1 MLSSHRP
8 SAAATISAATA
19 AAVFLP
25 FQPESSFNPICRQSS
40 SAALPTAIHAA
51 VPRWTGEAVEAAA
64 AEEEERGAAAVTP
77 VTIERE
83 KEEEQR

>member
-1 MLSSHRP
+1 MRKDAFVAS
-8 SAAATISAATA
+8 SAAAISAATA
-19 AAVFLP
+19 AALLLP

-51 VPRWTGEAVEAAA
+51 VPRWTGQAVEAAA
-64 AEEEERGAAAVTP
+64 AEERGVAAVTP

>member
-8 SAAATISAATA
+8 SAAAAISAATA
-19 AAVFLP
+19 AVALFLP

-64 AEEEERGAAAVTP
+64 EDRGVAAVTP

>member
-8 SAAATISAATA
+8 SAAAAISAATA
-19 AAVFLP
+19 AVALFLP

-51 VPRWTGEAVEAAA
+51 VPRWTGEAVEAASA
-64 AEEEERGAAAVTP
+64 EERGVAAVTP

>member
-8 SAAATISAATA
+8 SAAAAISAATA
-19 AAVFLP
+19 AVALFLP

-64 AEEEERGAAAVTP
+64 AAEDRGVAAVTP